1 MIVSAHSSSLQSWP
15 GSCKLYTQLLRQ
27 WDEVGKQLRT
37 ELCSP
42 WTPDISCLTLYTCN
56 SFLVE
61 DHRAEGANKYLG
73 STFEAGVPSLDI
85 SCALG
90 DSASCLFSSCE
101 WFVWGLGVQKGS
113 SLHGT
118 STTMGLNEG
127 KKCCAVNS
135 YFCSVLRT
143 KIHHN
148 IKSDWYLLSW
158 SDLDFR
164 CVASAIWNKY
174 YSFFRMWGLLYWM
187 HTCCLTLRY
196 RSLI

>member
-1 MIVSAHSSSLQSWP
+1 MIVSAHSNSLQSWP
-15 GSCKLYTQLLRQ
+15 GSCKLYTQLLHQ

-37 ELCSP
+37 ELCSL

-73 STFEAGVPSLDI
+73 FTLRQVSPLLIFPVLWETLPAVCSVHMSGLSEGWGCRRGATF
-85 SCALG
+85 
-90 DSASCLFSSCE
+90 
-101 WFVWGLGVQKGS
+101 
-113 SLHGT
+113 
-118 STTMGLNEG
+118 MGLVLLSDSMKERKVVLG
-127 KKCCAVNS
+127 CCAVNS

-158 SDLDFR
+158 SGLDFR

-174 YSFFRMWGLLYWM
+174 YSFF
-187 HTCCLTLRY
+187 
-196 RSLI
+196 